1 MNIVEITNTVNITLV
16 SIMYLSLFAT
26 LAEVV
31 AGERLLNL
39 VAKTPKE
46 SLN

>member
-1 MNIVEITNTVNITLV
+1 MNIVTITNTVSIALV
-16 SIMYLSLFAT
+16 SIMYLSLLAT

-39 VAKTPKE
+39 VARTPKE
-46 SLN
+46 